1 MIYFDNASTTNV
13 SEKVYSAVCDEM
25 KNCFANPSSLHK
37 LGFEAERKINAAR
50 ERIAAALKV
59 NPSEVYFTSGGTEA
73 NNTAILGAAESRK
86 RYGKRVIT
94 MQTQHPSAEES
105 FKILSQRGFEVI
117 TLDVDKKGYIDIGQ
131 LEDALNE
138 ETILVSIM
146 SVNNETGTIQK
157 IEEIAAAVKKKDPK
171 ILFHTDNVQGFG
183 KHRINAKN
191 IDLMSISAH
200 KIHALKGTGA
210 LVIKNGVR
218 IESLIHGGEQ
228 QNGVR
233 PGTEN
238 LYGIIAMGIA
248 CEECFAN
255 IEENIE
261 NVKNVKKKLLEI
273 RDRLDGVSVNGDEYE
288 GSPYILSLSFE
299 GIRGEVLLHA
309 LENEDIFVS
318 TGSACSS
325 KNKKKKSVIDYLDS
339 SKREGTVRF
348 SFCANNTT
356 EEAEKCVDTLER
368 LVEQLRKYQRR

>member
-1 MIYFDNASTTNV
+1 MIYFDNASTTNI
-13 SEKVYSAVCDEM
+13 SEKVYSVVCDEM

-37 LGFEAERKINAAR
+37 LGFESERKITEAR
-50 ERIAAALKV
+50 EKIASALKV
-59 NPSEVYFTSGGTEA
+59 NASEVYFTSGGTEA

-94 MQTQHPSAEES
+94 MQTQHPSVEES
-105 FKILSQRGFEVI
+105 FKILEERGFEVI
-117 TLDVDKKGYIDIGQ
+117 TLDVDKKGYVDIGQ
-131 LEDALNE
+131 LEDALNDD
-138 ETILVSIM
+138 TILVSIM
-146 SVNNETGTIQK
+146 SVNNEIGTMQK
-157 IEEIAAAVKKKDPK
+157 IEEIAAAVKRKDPK

-210 LVIKNGVR
+210 LIIKNGVR

-228 QNGVR
+228 QRGIR

-238 LYGIIAMGIA
+238 LHGIIAMGTA
-248 CEECFAN
+248 SEECFAN
-255 IEENIE
+255 IEENAL
-261 NVKNVKKKLLEI
+261 NVKGVKTKLLEI
-273 RDRLDGVSVNGDEYE
+273 KDRLEGVSVNGDEEE

-325 KNKKKKSVIDYLDS
+325 RNKKKKSVIDYLDS

-348 SFCANNTT
+348 SFCADNTAQ
-356 EEAEKCVDTLER
+356 EAEKCVDVLER
-368 LVEQLRKYQRR
+368 LVGELRKYQRR